1 MGCRYDHRKGP
12 VQTPI
17 SARYRRLNLP
27 APLAGAQV
35 IVPALYIASNRDQ
48 ARAAEVNTAMIDS
61 RSRGGHGDGSGG
73 TLLRSVGQN

>member
-17 SARYRRLNLP
+17 SARYRRLSLL

-35 IVPALYIASNRDQ
+35 IVPALYIASDRDQ
-48 ARAAEVNTAMIDS
+48 ERAAEVNATMI
-61 RSRGGHGDGSGG
+61 GF
-73 TLLRSVGQN
+73 LRAL